1 MIDSGSTPT
10 AVGHSQLLVRRP
22 GTLSQILSGIQRAA
36 QTVLGIYLKH
46 TCSGDTRASSALV
59 VLNND
64 ALYKSMHS
72 LTHSLSTASRDA
84 FSISPQHCLTIQ
96 CWCQHY
102 CPLVITVEFIN
113 LRYAQQPL
121 AATLQIMLIKL
132 GRHRHTDTHT
142 HTHTHTHNHLT
153 AVGPGVPG

>member
-46 TCSGDTRASSALV
+46 TCSGDTRAASALA

-72 LTHSLSTASRDA
+72 LTHSALLHEMPSAYHPNIVSPFNADVNKVKYLTVLVNTDRITTA
-84 FSISPQHCLTIQ
+84 
-96 CWCQHY
+96 
-102 CPLVITVEFIN
+102 PL
-113 LRYAQQPL
+113 
-121 AATLQIMLIKL
+121 
-132 GRHRHTDTHT
+132 
-142 HTHTHTHNHLT
+142 
-153 AVGPGVPG
+153 